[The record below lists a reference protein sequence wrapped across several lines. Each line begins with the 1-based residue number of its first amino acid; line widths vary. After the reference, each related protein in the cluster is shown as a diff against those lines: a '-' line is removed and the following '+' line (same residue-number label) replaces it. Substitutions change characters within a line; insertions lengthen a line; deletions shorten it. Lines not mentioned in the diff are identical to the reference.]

1 LTELIWANFRARP
14 VRTLLSVSAVALQ
27 VFLLLFMMGLTNGLI
42 REWRERVQGI
52 GADILVQRAE
62 ASVFFAL
69 EPVTLRQRM
78 ARDIRRVPGVRVVSP
93 AIAVPNN
100 RGVSVIYAVDF
111 ETFHQIGDGFRFVD
125 GGPFEDDFDVIIDD
139 IKAYGDNLQIGDA
152 VKLFDQQW
160 RVSGIVERGRGARFF
175 IPLAT
180 AQRLLEVP
188 GLVSMF
194 WVETEEPGLMD
205 EVREGILQVVPKHTV
220 RRMDEFLS
228 LMMPSKLP
236 LVEPF
241 TNSIII
247 IGVLI
252 TFLVVLLSMYTI
264 VLERTR
270 EIGILKSLG
279 ASRWDVVSLMV
290 REALLIG
297 VLGII
302 VGVAASFGFREIFL
316 ASRPTATV
324 DITREWI
331 LQGSVLALL
340 GCTLGSLYPAL
351 RASAMEAI
359 DALGY
364 N

>member
-1 LTELIWANFRARP
+1 MTELIWANFRARP
-14 VRTLLSVSAVALQ
+14 VRTLLSVSAVAIQ
-27 VFLLLFMMGLTNGLI
+27 VFLLLFMMGLINGLI

-52 GADILVQRAE
+52 GADILVQRPN
-62 ASVFFAL
+62 ASPFFAI
-69 EPVTLRQRM
+69 EPVTLPSRM
-78 ARDIRRVPGVRVVSP
+78 ARGIRRVPGVRVVSP
-93 AIAVPNN
+93 AIAIPNN
-100 RGVSVIYAVDF
+100 RGISVIYAIHF
-111 ETFHQIGDGFRFVD
+111 ETFNQIGDGFRFLE
-125 GGPFEDDFDVIIDD
+125 GRPFEDDFDVIIDD
-139 IKAYGDNLQIGDA
+139 IKARDNDLQIGDA
-152 VKLFDQQW
+152 VKLLDQQW

-175 IPLAT
+175 VPLRT
-180 AQRLLEVP
+180 VQQMLDVE
-188 GLVSMF
+188 GMVSMF

-205 EVREGILQVVPKHTV
+205 EVREDILQLMPRHTV

-228 LMMPSKLP
+228 LLMPSQMP
-236 LVEPF
+236 LVQPF
-241 TNSIII
+241 TNAIIF

-290 REALLIG
+290 REAMLIG
-297 VLGII
+297 VLGIL
-302 VGVAASFGFREIFL
+302 VGVAASYGFREIFL
-316 ASRPTATV
+316 ASRPTMAV
-324 DITREWI
+324 DITPEWI
-331 LQGSVLALL
+331 FESSVLALL